1 MYVIFQE
8 TGLESNERKITAAHV
23 HQPLIHFLMRC
34 FYLKN
39 YIKSRKCHTALFQ
52 TASVWFLRSSESL
65 SAPVEAYVSL
75 SLSVW
80 IKTQWICFWFPLIR
94 QHWLSLSQTPSP
106 LVGST
111 RPLSHYAEW
120 EGINCLLSIC
130 SVSIQYVWRLMS
142 LFSMKLGCKPA

>member
-75 SLSVW
+75 SLSQCGLKHNGFV
-80 IKTQWICFWFPLIR
+80 FD
-94 QHWLSLSQTPSP
+94 SL
-106 LVGST
+106 
-111 RPLSHYAEW
+111 
-120 EGINCLLSIC
+120 
-130 SVSIQYVWRLMS
+130 
-142 LFSMKLGCKPA
+142 